1 MLAWFTEWRRYR
13 KFWAFLIVGMVW
25 AGVMAMGWK
34 LPGLDELAMQYLG
47 IVLAALAGERIPND
61 NA

>member
-1 MLAWFTEWRRYR
+1 MFAWFTQWRRYR

-25 AGVMAMGWK
+25 AGVMAMDWK

-47 IVLAALAGERIPND
+47 IVLAALAGERVPND

>member
-1 MLAWFTEWRRYR
+1 MLAWFTNWPHYR
-13 KFWAFLIVGMVW
+13 KFWAFLLVGVIWTTVMV
-25 AGVMAMGWK
+25 MGWK

>member
-34 LPGLDELAMQYLG
+34 LPGLDDLTMQYLG
-47 IVLAALAGERIPND
+47 IVLAALAGERVPND